1 MIKLSRVL
9 AAFCSAG
16 IILSATGPA
25 LAQASQQ
32 SGLKVDV
39 PATADST
46 ATQTINSVSTQKQ
59 QRPKIGLA
67 LGGGGARGA
76 AHVGVLKVL
85 LDEGVPIDVVA
96 GTSIGSVVG
105 GFYAAGVPIE
115 KLSEEFGD
123 SRLMKNFMTV
133 PISVRVLLAP
143 ILFAPRLIGFHPYDG
158 LYRGGKF
165 RTYAN
170 NLVGEKHELSKL
182 SIPYA
187 AVVTDLV
194 SGESCRLSKG
204 DLGTAM
210 QASTAVPGLR
220 KPVEIDGHL
229 FCDGGLINNL
239 PVDHVK
245 ALGADFIIAVNIDEL
260 METVPISHF
269 RKAGSVSTQALKIQ
283 LYNLDKRPGQMA
295 DVTIHPDTTG
305 ISLISRKKSDGC
317 RGIEAGETA
326 ARAAMP
332 EIRRKL
338 AALGLELPSKQAS
351 VSISR

>member
-1 MIKLSRVL
+1 MIKLSRAL
-9 AAFCSAG
+9 SLLCSAG
-16 IILSATGPA
+16 IFLSSAIPA
-25 LAQASQQ
+25 FAQTSTQ
-32 SGLKVDV
+32 SGGLQVSE
-39 PATADST
+39 PA
-46 ATQTINSVSTQKQ
+46 NSNTVRTQKQ
-59 QRPKIGLA
+59 QRPKIGLC

-85 LDEGVPIDVVA
+85 LEEGVPIDVVA

-133 PISVRVLLAP
+133 PISVRVLIAP

-170 NLVGEKHELSKL
+170 NLAGDKHSIDQLT
-182 SIPYA
+182 IPYA

-229 FCDGGLINNL
+229 YCDGGLINNL

-245 ALGADFIIAVNIDEL
+245 ALGADFVIAVNIDEP
-260 METVPISHF
+260 MEPTPISHF
-269 RKAGSVSTQALKIQ
+269 RKAGSVSKQALKIQ
-283 LYNLDKRPGQMA
+283 LFNLDKNPSKTA
-295 DVTIHPDTTG
+295 NITIHPDTSG

-317 RGIEAGETA
+317 RGIEAGEQA
-326 ARAAMP
+326 ARAIMP
-332 EIRRKL
+332 EIRAKL
-338 AALGLELPSKQAS
+338 AALGVELPAKQAS